1 MTVPP
6 KSFEELLSVL
16 YTLPSLPD
24 RIAEG
29 STTIFYGDSP
39 SSELSSSLPLDVASL
54 AVSPC
59 SWRNTSKT
67 RSPQIIRTSCHSKPS
82 CTLLLTTSLYSCE
95 PSSHQIADYNQS
107 TIATVQKYNKHLLQ
121 SPIVRLFIAYQA
133 IQVLHFLHSHGIPC
147 PRFSTDSLILT
158 ENLWLFLPLPAL
170 QKIQYPLETPHQHLS
185 MITDAWVNGRLTNFD
200 YVMYLND
207 AAGRR
212 MDDSNFHCIMPWVCD
227 FSSQTGGWRDFSISK
242 FRMNKGDDQ
251 LDVSYEHSVPKH
263 HISESLSEL
272 TYAIYMARCMP
283 ISLLRVVVR
292 SNFQSKEYPGK

>member
-1 MTVPP
+1 MV
-6 KSFEELLSVL
+6 
-16 YTLPSLPD
+16 
-24 RIAEG
+24 
-29 STTIFYGDSP
+29 
-39 SSELSSSLPLDVASL
+39 
-54 AVSPC
+54 
-59 SWRNTSKT
+59 
-67 RSPQIIRTSCHSKPS
+67 
-82 CTLLLTTSLYSCE
+82 
-95 PSSHQIADYNQS
+95 ADYNQS

-121 SPIVRLFIAYQA
+121 SSIVRLFIAYQA
-133 IQVLHFLHSHGIPC
+133 IQVLSFLHSHGIAC

-158 ENLWLFLPLPAL
+158 ENLWLFLPLPTL
-170 QKIQYPLETPHQHLS
+170 QRVPYPVATPHAQLLKL
-185 MITDAWVNGRLTNFD
+185 TDAWVNGQLTNFD

-227 FSSQTGGWRDFSISK
+227 FTSQTAGWRDFSISK
-242 FRMNKGDDQ
+242 FRMNKGDNQ

-292 SNFQSKEYPGK
+292 SNFQSKEYPGKCG